1 MGYSKEIYQAA
12 EQALVRRRSEAQAE
26 AEMRRFEFFSRCPQ
40 AEEIE
45 RRLSATAINAAK
57 IVWKQGGD
65 VQSALKDLRESNR
78 SLEQELDALLRKE
91 HMTPEDLQPKY
102 SCSLCDDTGYRDGK
116 PCDCLLKQLR
126 TEACRKLN
134 DTTPLGLSTF
144 ETFDLDYYPD
154 TPGENGKNPRKHME
168 RVFKFCK
175 EYAENFSLKSP
186 SLLFLGGTGLSKTH
200 LSLAIANVVLQKG
213 FGVVYDSVH
222 NLMTALEKERFS
234 RETTEDDTN
243 QILLT
248 CDLLILD
255 DLGTEFRTQFT
266 TAAVYNLVN
275 TRLMAGRPTI
285 ISTNLSTEEME
296 QYYTRR
302 FVSRVNSSYTRLPFY
317 GRDIRQLKARERYK
331 LPE

>member
-12 EQALVRRRSEAQAE
+12 EQVLSRRRADAQAE
-26 AEMRRFEFFSRCPQ
+26 AEMRRFDFFTRCPR

-45 RRLSATAINAAK
+45 RQLSATAIHAAK
-57 IVWKQGGD
+57 IVLKQGGD
-65 VQSALKDLRESNR
+65 VQSALKNLRESNR
-78 SLEQELDALLRKE
+78 SLQQELNMLLQKE

-102 SCSLCDDTGYRDGK
+102 TCPLCDDTGYRDGK
-116 PCDCLLKQLR
+116 VCDCLRQQLR

-134 DTTPLGLSTF
+134 ATTPLALSTF
-144 ETFDLDYYPD
+144 ETFDLDYYSD
-154 TPGENGKNPRKHME
+154 TPGENGKTPRKHME
-168 RVFKFCK
+168 LVYTFCK
-175 EYAENFSLKSP
+175 RYAEGFSLNSP

-234 RETTEDDTN
+234 REPAEDDTN
-243 QILLT
+243 RTLLS

-266 TAAVYNLVN
+266 TAAIYNLVN

-302 FVSRVNSSYTRLPFY
+302 FVSRVSSSYTRLPFY
-317 GRDIRQLKARERYK
+317 GRDIRQLKAQERHK
-331 LPE
+331 HSE